1 MKMVEELSA
10 ADGWVRWGWL
20 CHKERPG
27 AVLEGAMSCPWPNRS
42 GCFPVS
48 EWPWAGS
55 GPAHCCLHCACHP
68 VSSAFGELG
77 PCSAGGIKRK
87 SWSPVPGEVAK
98 GDHVPFLK
106 ARSILL
112 SFLHWTERLWLF
124 FNTPSKSWVGP
135 ELKKKVCSTG
145 EKSEINRMYLR
156 QTHWL
161 GRCFQLHGLGL
172 AGFSRWHLRA
182 GVWPCS
188 AVKMSL
194 YPQLIFVKE

>member
-55 GPAHCCLHCACHP
+55 GPARCCLHCACHP

-106 ARSILL
+106 ATSGLRGLLLGQKVSIY
-112 SFLHWTERLWLF
+112 R
-124 FNTPSKSWVGP
+124 
-135 ELKKKVCSTG
+135 
-145 EKSEINRMYLR
+145 
-156 QTHWL
+156 
-161 GRCFQLHGLGL
+161 
-172 AGFSRWHLRA
+172 GFWYVLTDRA
-182 GVWPCS
+182 P
-188 AVKMSL
+188 KSL
-194 YPQLIFVKE
+194 YIHSSHKQCEKPFSSNPHQHFVLQSFSPLLIK